1 MSRSAVELADA
12 AIRRRVGSGFD
23 PEAKEMF
30 ADELE
35 RQVDRLIA
43 HVSEREEKT
52 DRIEIA
58 PPKPQ
63 AQPRNSAGILILT
76 TCTAVLLV
84 FAILAGALVG
94 VRLAD
99 RLTAVDAAQRERI
112 ASVEARVVEAENRQI
127 ELKAKLSETENK
139 VGAADTVLS
148 DHERRVKILEERQ
161 SALVVYLLESTGL
174 LLEDRGIKAPTVPPI
189 LRISEAE
196 AELRSK

>member
-1 MSRSAVELADA
+1 
-12 AIRRRVGSGFD
+12 
-23 PEAKEMF
+23 MF

-35 RQVDRLIA
+35 HQVDRLIA
-43 HVSEREEKT
+43 TVTAEREERT
-52 DRIEIA
+52 DRIEAA
-58 PPKPQ
+58 PPKGQQ
-63 AQPRNSAGILILT
+63 ATRNSAGILILT

-127 ELKAKLSETENK
+127 ELKAKVSEAEGK
-139 VGAADTVLS
+139 VIAADTVLS

-161 SALVVYLLESTGL
+161 SALVVYLLESTSL
-174 LLEDRGIKAPTVPPI
+174 LLEDRGIPAPNVPPI

>member
-1 MSRSAVELADA
+1 MSRGAVELADA
-12 AIRRRVGSGFD
+12 AVRRRLGTGFD
-23 PEAKEMF
+23 AKAKQLI

-35 RQVDRLIA
+35 HQVDRLIA
-43 HVSEREEKT
+43 TFREEKT

-63 AQPRNSAGILILT
+63 QAPRNSAGILILT

-84 FAILAGALVG
+84 FAILGGALVG

-127 ELKAKLSETENK
+127 ELKAKLTETESK